1 MFSRHLPL
9 LTLLLLAAFRQQ
21 SVIDCSK
28 CDCSHFPIDTP
39 ECVKCCFSTKITV
52 TATSSTSVTGKPVLE
67 KQNQQEEKFKV
78 GKATKINGQV
88 IPGATATVYY
98 RRVEGEQVAT
108 RIDELQALPGALVP
122 GHSPSPPDTCEQLAE
137 RLRMLGRQVPPVP
150 ENAMKIFFGNSEAY
164 SSQERLVVLKFVDEE
179 ALVLQRTTSGMF
191 VSFKVHGPDGKLV
204 AQAVDNNLFINLGD
218 AYRIERA
225 DTSDLSLYDKE
236 GGLVLKV
243 QFLNPRVIR
252 ILGRFFGPNGE
263 SINLTEDEETFQS
276 RTSAQFIITH
286 TCFGGGNGVIEMTA
300 NGQILVR

>member
-1 MFSRHLPL
+1 
-9 LTLLLLAAFRQQ
+9 
-21 SVIDCSK
+21 
-28 CDCSHFPIDTP
+28 
-39 ECVKCCFSTKITV
+39 V